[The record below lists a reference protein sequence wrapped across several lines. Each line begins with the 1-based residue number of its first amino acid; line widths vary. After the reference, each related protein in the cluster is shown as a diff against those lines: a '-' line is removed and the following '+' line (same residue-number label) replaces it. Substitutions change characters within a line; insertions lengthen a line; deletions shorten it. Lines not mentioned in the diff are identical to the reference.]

1 MLDFGGRI
9 MNNFID
15 DLKRKVVP
23 IEEQQQEAILKLG
36 DKIQIHAKVWTFNEK
51 EKETSEISL

>member
-1 MLDFGGRI
+1 

-23 IEEQQQEAILKLG
+23 KEEQQQEAILNLG
-36 DKIQIHAKVWTFNEK
+36 DKIQIHAKVWTFDEK